1 MNSANPWKR
10 NLVLLNAISF
20 ARTFMI
26 IMPIFVPLMQSYGLT
41 MQETMLLQSIFAA
54 VTLVLEVPS
63 GYMADILGRKSTLML
78 GYLMA
83 GIGFSQVI
91 WANTFLELAIFEMTL
106 GVAMSLVSGSDTALA
121 FESEKAMNH
130 DQAQPAIARLLSW
143 MNFGEGVAALCA
155 FVIVRYDMHLVLWVQ
170 AIVGWVPFILGLQLV
185 EPPKVA
191 SSIEKKST
199 GAALQVV
206 RATPVLFL
214 FTGVFIATMSS
225 TYLIAWLNQN
235 LWQAHR
241 LPLEYF
247 GLVWGLYSVTVGL
260 AARFSVRLPERM
272 GGAGQFSM
280 MAALLFI
287 GFVAINS
294 RLLWLIIVGG
304 LLICVFRGLIAP
316 KVKIL
321 INNAIANDYRAT
333 VNSLVAACFR
343 VVTLILG
350 PAMGLIVDIK
360 GADIAALSL
369 AVLIV
374 PAMIG
379 LFLLD
384 KQRESVKTRVIA

>member
-1 MNSANPWKR
+1 MANQRSKTMDSANPWKR

-63 GYMADILGRKSTLML
+63 GYMADVLGRKTTLML

-83 GIGFSQVI
+83 GVGFSQVI

-155 FVIVRYDMHLVLWVQ
+155 FVIVRYDMLLVLWVQ
-170 AIVGWVPFILGLQLV
+170 AIVGWVPFALGMFLV
-185 EPPKVA
+185 EPPKLESKAV
-191 SSIEKKST
+191 KKST
-199 GAALQVV
+199 QAAFEVIK
-206 RATPVLFL
+206 ATPVILF
-214 FTGVFIATMSS
+214 FPGVFIATMSS
-225 TYLIAWLNQN
+225 TYLVAWLNQN

-247 GLVWGLYSVTVGL
+247 GLAWGLYSVTVGL
-260 AARFSVRLPERM
+260 AARFSVRLPDRI
-272 GGAGQFSM
+272 GHIGQFSM
-280 MAALLFI
+280 MAVLLFL
-287 GFVAINS
+287 GFIAISS
-294 RLLWLIIVGG
+294 RQLWLIIVGG
-304 LLICVFRGLIAP
+304 LMISAFRGLVAP
-316 KVKIL
+316 KIKIL

-343 VVTLILG
+343 VVTL
-350 PAMGLIVDIK
+350 V
-360 GADIAALSL
+360 
-369 AVLIV
+369 
-374 PAMIG
+374 
-379 LFLLD
+379 
-384 KQRESVKTRVIA
+384 